1 MKRFF
6 SVLVLTFLMVSFL
19 TAAAPVPVP
28 TFTWETG
35 LPATMNVG
43 DEAVVTIHVESLD
56 QEFISVTAVPSFKY
70 AGKGVVAVQGGD
82 RAGHGT
88 DATLTLTFEAKST
101 TERMENNQAVIRV
114 VAGVRYA
121 GGYLV
126 TDERIYYVT
135 IP

>member
-6 SVLVLTFLMVSFL
+6 SVLVLAFLMISFM
-19 TAAAPVPVP
+19 TAAAPLAVP

-43 DEAVVTIHVESLD
+43 EEATVTIHVDSPD
-56 QEFISVTAVPSFKY
+56 QAFISVTGLPAFQY

-82 RAGHGT
+82 RAGQGT
-88 DATLTLTFEAKST
+88 EATLNLVFKAKST
-101 TERMENNQAVIRV
+101 TERMENNQAVVRV
-114 VAGVRYA
+114 VVGARYG
-121 GGYLV
+121 GGYVV
-126 TDERIYYVT
+126 TEERIYYVT